1 MSTGTEQQTYNRN
14 IIVGLLIAGAFI
26 AILNQTL
33 LVTALPHIMAD
44 LNIDAT
50 KAQWLTTAFMLT
62 NGILIPITAFLI
74 EKFSSRA
81 LVIAAMSIFAAGT
94 VVGAVAPNFPV
105 LLAARIIQA
114 AGAGIMMPLMQTIF
128 LTIFPLK
135 NAGLQWAW
143 SAW

>member
-74 EKFSSRA
+74 EKFRAARSSSR
-81 LVIAAMSIFAAGT
+81 
-94 VVGAVAPNFPV
+94 
-105 LLAARIIQA
+105 R
-114 AGAGIMMPLMQTIF
+114 
-128 LTIFPLK
+128 
-135 NAGLQWAW
+135 
-143 SAW
+143 